1 MTWSASASGCAH
13 MTADACRRYAAC
25 VTVGIEQRRHREFT
39 SGSTSLPGKACCA
52 RHGTDTELPSR
63 CQESSCAAQ
72 TQPLLLPRLRGC
84 RQIDAPRSPDT
95 VFVTPAH
102 RGTDTNGARL
112 HTPTVP
118 TKPTAPARVV
128 GCRRCAKPSWRRRS
142 RLATGG
148 HRQSINFPTVRPHSF
163 TSRPRQRAE
172 ALAGSV

>member
-118 TKPTAPARVV
+118 TKPTAPACLCGWLREV
-128 GCRRCAKPSWRRRS
+128 CEASWQLARGS
-142 RLATGG
+142 RLGTTA
-148 HRQSINFPTVRPHSF
+148 INQVSAFSPACRPL
-163 TSRPRQRAE
+163 QRAE
-172 ALAGSV
+172 ALAGSA